1 MGIYEHPGKFQ
12 FQLFAQP
19 PASLSR
25 PKLAAVSVTFVKFKM
40 RCFEKKTTDG
50 DVRKCCCC
58 RPGSHLCC
66 INFLKRERKKGRD
79 RRSGAFLIEIVTDII
94 HIIGIVYHYIS
105 THLHV
110 N

>member
-40 RCFEKKTTDG
+40 RCFEKNDG
-50 DVRKCCCC
+50 RRRPEVLLLLSSRKS
-58 RPGSHLCC
+58 PLLYKLS
-66 INFLKRERKKGRD
+66 KKGKEKRK
-79 RRSGAFLIEIVTDII
+79 G
-94 HIIGIVYHYIS
+94 
-105 THLHV
+105 
-110 N
+110 